1 MKQQII
7 YATRPDRTFCA
18 SVTRMKSGSFTV
30 RGTLAGHTVHLRT
43 YPASMQQHAIIAADY
58 YRLTGYL
65 PCCPRST
72 RDGWFWARPE
82 TQEQLQAKP

>member
-30 RGTLAGHTVHLRT
+30 RGTLAGRTVHLRT
-43 YPASMQQHAIIAADY
+43 YPASMQRHAIFAADY
-58 YRLTGYL
+58 YSLTGYL
-65 PCCPRST
+65 PCCPRFKEN
-72 RDGWFWARPE
+72 GWLWAHPE
-82 TQEQLQAKP
+82 TQYQLKQ